1 MGKGKDLSD
10 FEKGQIVMARRLGRS
25 ISKTASVVGCSRSAV
40 VSTFQRWSKQ
50 GRLVNQR
57 QGHGRP
63 RLIDE
68 CGERRLAR
76 LVHSNKKAT
85 VAQIAE
91 EVNAGSDRKV
101 SEHTVHRSLLR
112 LGLRSRR
119 GGKSPKEGGGR
130 NTLVV
135 PDQTE
140 NFSGSDPDLHRVRTN
155 NSDQDLDPAES
166 NVSQEI
172 LDSEQDSTSDK
183 PDQLF

>member
-25 ISKTASVVGCSRSAV
+25 ISSTASVVGCSRSAV
-40 VSTFQRWSKQ
+40 VSTFQRWSRQ
-50 GRLVNQR
+50 GRLVNRR

-68 CGERRLAR
+68 RGERRLAR
-76 LVHSNKKAT
+76 LVQSNRRAT
-85 VAQIAE
+85 VAQIAQ

-119 GGKSPKEGGGR
+119 GAKSPKEGPGPDPDPSKNRSG
-130 NTLVV
+130 
-135 PDQTE
+135 PDQ
-140 NFSGSDPDLHRVRTN
+140 DLHRSHT
-155 NSDQDLDPAES
+155 DEPGQDLGPAET
-166 NVSQEI
+166 VSQD
-172 LDSEQDSTSDK
+172 LLNSEQET
-183 PDQLF
+183 